1 MSVEIKT
8 RNQLIEI
15 NNILIGCSFVSPSVE
30 FRELS
35 FIVKSKI
42 KKLVI
47 EKMEDIFKSED
58 PQKEKEFEKA
68 RFEFSKKYAVKDED
82 GAILY
87 STPKKDSFDIDPKF
101 TKSYQIDLVKWV
113 VDSGNSD
120 INDRINKREKEK
132 NEWLSKKIKL
142 EVNKLP
148 KIKDIPSIS
157 NSDKKFNDNV
167 AYDILV
173 NFMCSEEIKETNSD
187 GEEVE

>member
-1 MSVEIKT
+1 MSVEVKT

-15 NNILIGCSFVSPSVE
+15 NNILTGCSFVSPSVE

-35 FIVKSKI
+35 FIVKNKI

-47 EKMEDIFKSED
+47 EKMEDIFKSEE
-58 PQKEKEFEKA
+58 PQKDKEFEKA
-68 RFEFSKKYAVKDED
+68 RFEFSKNYAVKTED

-87 STPKKDSFDIDPKF
+87 ATSRKDSFDIDPKF
-101 TKSYQIDLVKWV
+101 AESYPIDLAKWV
-113 VDSGNSD
+113 VSSGNSD
-120 INDRINKREKEK
+120 INEKINKSEKEK
-132 NEWLSKKIKL
+132 NDWLSKKIKI

-148 KIKDIPSIS
+148 KIKDIPSIN

-173 NFMCSEEIKETNSD
+173 NFMCSEEIKETNSG